1 MKRCEVEAMKIN
13 FKLFL
18 IAILLISANMII
30 AQTDTTAIYRIILN
44 DDSELLGKI
53 KNENDSLVFF
63 TTNAGLELS
72 LDKKMIKERKVVRGE
87 WKGDTFLRA
96 DPNRTRLLFAPTGR
110 TLSAGEGYFS
120 AYEIFFPFLAIG
132 ITDFIT
138 LSGGM
143 TLFPGA
149 DQQII
154 YIAPKVRAVH
164 IDNFDLSGGVLY
176 AHVEDENFGILYGV
190 TSYGTSRASLT
201 LGLGWRFVNGET
213 ADNPALMVG
222 GEIQVSNSVKFITEN
237 WKFPDAEDLLVS
249 FAIRFFG
256 EHLAADFGL
265 LTTTGKVEIGFRF
278 IPWIGFAYNF

>member
-1 MKRCEVEAMKIN
+1 MKTTFKI
-13 FKLFL
+13 F
-18 IAILLISANMII
+18 IIMILLISYKNNL
-30 AQTDTTAIYRIILN
+30 AQTDTTAVYRITLN

-53 KNENDSLVFF
+53 KSESDSLIFF
-63 TTNAGLELS
+63 LTNSGLELI

-120 AYEIFFPFLAIG
+120 AYEIFFPFLAVG

-138 LSGGM
+138 LAGGM

-149 DQQII
+149 EQQII
-154 YIAPKVRAVH
+154 YLAPKIRAVH
-164 IDNFDLSGGVLY
+164 LDNFDLSGGVLFC
-176 AHVEDENFGILYGV
+176 HIEDESFGILYGV
-190 TSYGTSRASLT
+190 TSVGSSRASLT
-201 LGLGWRFVNGET
+201 LGLGWGFVNGET
-213 ADNPALMVG
+213 AESPALMIG
-222 GEIQVSNSVKFITEN
+222 GEVQLSNSVKIITEN
-237 WKFPDAEDLLVS
+237 WKFPEAEDLLVS
-249 FAIRFFG
+249 FAFRFFG

-265 LTTTGKVEIGFRF
+265 ITTTGEVESGFRF

>member
-1 MKRCEVEAMKIN
+1 MKIK

-18 IAILLISANMII
+18 IAILLTSGNNII
-30 AQTDTTAIYRIILN
+30 AQTDTTAIYRITLN

-53 KNENDSLVFF
+53 KSESDSLIFF
-63 TTNAGLELS
+63 ITNAGLELS
-72 LDKKMIKERKVVRGE
+72 LDKKMIKQQKVIKGE
-87 WKGDTFLRA
+87 WRGDTYLRA

-138 LSGGM
+138 LAGGV

-149 DQQII
+149 EQQII

-164 IDNFDLSGGVLY
+164 LDNFDLSGGVLY

-190 TSYGTSRASLT
+190 ATYGTSRASLT
-201 LGLGWRFVNGET
+201 LGLGWGFVNGET
-213 ADNPALMVG
+213 ADNPALMIG
-222 GEIQVSNSVKFITEN
+222 GEIQVSNSVKILTEN
-237 WKFPDAEDLLVS
+237 WKFPDTEDLLIS

-265 LTTTGKVEIGFRF
+265 FTTTGKVERGFRF

>member
-201 LGLGWRFVNGET
+201 VGLGWRFVNGET